1 MYFNQ
6 WKQHRRWVF
15 YASLGL
21 FLFSLTQPA
30 FYIDRADFDAW
41 SSPIGLLLMGWLGIM
56 AGDSACMAWLAN
68 PLLILGAVSLF
79 KFDKFAPIFGILAL
93 AVGLSFLGQ
102 EQIISSEAPTYS
114 KITEIKLGYWLWITS
129 MAAFTAGSTYLLLIK
144 PKDTQE
150 DNFV

>member
-1 MYFNQ
+1 MYFDQ

-15 YASLGL
+15 YVSLGI

-30 FYIDRADFDAW
+30 FYIDRADYDAW

-68 PLLILGAVSLF
+68 PVLILGAVSLF
-79 KFDKFAPIFGILAL
+79 KFEKFAPILGILAV
-93 AVGLSFLGQ
+93 AIGLSFLGQ
-102 EQIISSEAPTYS
+102 EEIISSEAPTYS
-114 KITEIKLGYWLWITS
+114 KITEIKLGYWLWIVS
-129 MAAFTAGSTYLLLIK
+129 MATFTFGSIYLLLTK
-144 PKDTQE
+144 PKNTIE